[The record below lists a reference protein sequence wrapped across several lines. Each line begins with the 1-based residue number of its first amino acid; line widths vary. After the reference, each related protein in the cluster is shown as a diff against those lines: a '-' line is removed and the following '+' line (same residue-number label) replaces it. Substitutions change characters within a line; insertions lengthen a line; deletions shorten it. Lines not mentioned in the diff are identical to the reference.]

1 MSADKR
7 KDPPSPPAQNGVV
20 IKRQRQENK
29 EESSSAVT
37 LSSSSATGKN
47 LVVGTIKRTSGL
59 QAPVMLLNGHQG
71 DVYTCEFDPSGQHIA
86 SGSFDRQILLWNT
99 YGDCVNYGMMKGH
112 TNAILE
118 LHWAK
123 DAKQIYTCSADQT
136 LGIWD
141 VETGERVRKWKGHSL
156 VVNSCGVSRNTP
168 ELVVSGSDDG
178 CIKLWDAREKNA
190 VETFQDDFQVT
201 AACFSDAGDM
211 VFTGGIDNVIK
222 AWDLR
227 KKAVAYTLSGH
238 ADTVTGIKLS
248 PDGSYLLSNSM
259 DNTTRMWDVKPFAPA
274 DRCVKTFEGA
284 PHGYEKNLIR
294 PCWSPDGN
302 QIASGS
308 SDRSVVIWEVS
319 SRKILYK
326 LPGHKGCVNDVD
338 WHPKEPIIVSA
349 STDKSLYLGEV
360 KPTQ

>member
-1 MSADKR
+1 MSSDKR
-7 KDPPSPPAQNGVV
+7 KEAPSPPANGIL
-20 IKRQRQENK
+20 IKRQKQETN
-29 EESSSAVT
+29 EEPSSALT
-37 LSSSSATGKN
+37 LSNSSATGKN
-47 LVVGTIKRTSGL
+47 VIVGTIKRTSGL
-59 QAPVMLLNGHQG
+59 QAPVMLLSGHQG
-71 DVYTCEFDPSGQHIA
+71 EVFTCEFDPSGQHIA
-86 SGSFDRQILLWNT
+86 SGSHDRQILLWNT

-123 DAKQIYTCSADQT
+123 DGRQIYSCSADQT

-141 VETGERVRKWKGHSL
+141 VESGERVRKWKGHSL
-156 VVNSCGVSRNTP
+156 VVNSCSISRNTP

-178 CIKLWDAREKNA
+178 CVKIWDAREKNA

-201 AACFSDAGDM
+201 SACFSDSGDM
-211 VFTGGIDNVIK
+211 VFTGGIDNEIK

-227 KKAVAYTLSGH
+227 KKAVVYSLTGH
-238 ADTVTGIKLS
+238 ADTITGIKLS

-259 DNTTRMWDVKPFAPA
+259 DNTTRMWDVKPFAPT
-274 DRCVKTFEGA
+274 DRCVKVFEGA

-308 SDRSVVIWEVS
+308 SDRSVVIWDVA

-338 WHPKEPIIVSA
+338 WHPKEPILVSA
-349 STDKSLYLGEV
+349 STDRTLYLGEV